1 MKVVI
6 NNCFG
11 GFGLSEKA
19 LARYNELCMLDAS
32 RITNKEITY
41 YYDIERN
48 DPLLVQVIEELGKE
62 SYGDYSVLK
71 IVDIP
76 DGISWYIEEYDGM
89 ESIHETHRT
98 WD

>member
-11 GFGLSEKA
+11 GFSLSEKG
-19 LARYNELCMLDAS
+19 LARYNELA
-32 RITNKEITY
+32 NKNAQY
-41 YYDIERN
+41 YFDIERN
-48 DPLLVQVIEELGKE
+48 DPFLVQVVEELGKKAG
-62 SYGDYSVLK
+62 GDYSVLK

-76 DGISWYIEEYDGM
+76 DDVSWYIEEYDGM
-89 ESIHETHRT
+89 ETIHETHRT

>member
-32 RITNKEITY
+32 RITDKEITH

-48 DPLLVQVIEELGKE
+48 DPLLVQVVEELGKE

-76 DGISWYIEEYDGM
+76 DGISWYIQEYDGL
-89 ESIHETHRT
+89 ESIHETHRV